1 MKITKVDVIQEK
13 VPERASWRPILCR
26 IYTDEGIYG
35 DGEAALAYGIAAPA
49 AFGMVRDLASLIIGM
64 DPFNTEEIWEH
75 LHRHTFWGMGGGV
88 VVTSAMAAIDTACWD
103 IKGKA
108 LNVPVY
114 KLIGG
119 KTNKKLRAYASQLQ
133 FGWRTLIE
141 KNDALTLLYD
151 PQDYYDVVKDAVA
164 EGYDA
169 VKIDPVFAPLEDAGM
184 APFATQGNQIRG
196 CYREHD
202 LKRSVERIAAA
213 REAGGPD
220 LDIIVEIHSLLD
232 ANTAAILG
240 KALEPYRIM
249 YYEEPTMPCNPDVFK
264 HIKSRCSLPL
274 ATGERS
280 YTRWGFRQFFED
292 RTLDVIQP
300 DLANTGGITETKKIC
315 DMAQVYD
322 VGVQIHVC
330 GGPIATAAALQ
341 VEAAIPNFVI
351 HEEHNANL
359 LKVFKEAGKY
369 YHAPVNGFYDVPE
382 LPGIGQE
389 MSEKAMATARRVV
402 IE

>member
-1 MKITKVDVIQEK
+1 MKITKVEVFRLPTANSRQN
-13 VPERASWRPILCR
+13 SPIGCR
-26 IYTDEGIYG
+26 VYTDAGIYG
-35 DGEAALAYGIAAPA
+35 DGEAGMAYGVGGSA
-49 AFGMVRDLASLIIGM
+49 AFGMVCDLAELVIGM
-64 DPFNTEEIWEH
+64 DPLGTELIWETMYKK
-75 LHRHTFWGMGGGV
+75 TFWGQNGGPV
-88 VVTSAMAAIDTACWD
+88 VFSGIAAIDVALWD
-103 IKGKA
+103 IKGKYFK
-108 LNVPVY
+108 VPVY
-114 KLIGG
+114 QLLGG
-119 KTNKKLRAYASQLQ
+119 KVRSRLRTYASQLQ

-369 YHAPVNGFYDVPE
+369 YHAPVNGFYEVPE

>member
-1 MKITKVDVIQEK
+1 MKITSVECYLGNFITVKVN
-13 VPERASWRPILCR
+13 
-26 IYTDEGIYG
+26 TDEGISG
-35 DGEAALAYGIAAPA
+35 FGEAGLAYGNSWEA
-49 AFGMVRDLASLIIGM
+49 AFGQCQDFAKLVIGM

-75 LHRHTFWGMGGGV
+75 LHRHTFWGMGGGLV
-88 VVTSAMAAIDTACWD
+88 ITSAMAAIDTACWD

-108 LNVPVY
+108 LNLPVY
-114 KLIGG
+114 KLLGG

-133 FGWRTLIE
+133 FGWRTKIE
-141 KNDALTLLYD
+141 ASDSLGLLYD
-151 PQDYYDVVKDAVA
+151 PQDYYDVVKDAMA

-169 VKIDPVFAPLEDAGM
+169 VKIDPVFAPTEPRPLAEIMG
-184 APFATQGNQIRG
+184 TQGNQIRG

-240 KALEPYRIM
+240 KELEPYRIM
-249 YYEEPTMPCNPDVFK
+249 YYEEPTMPCNPTLFK
-264 HIKSRCSLPL
+264 HIKERSGLPL

-280 YTRWGFRQFFED
+280 STRWGFRQFLED

-300 DLANTGGITETKKIC
+300 DLCNTGGITETKKIC

-341 VEAAIPNFVI
+341 VETVIPNFVI

-359 LKVFKEAGKY
+359 LTKFKNAGKY
-369 YHAPVNGFYDVPE
+369 YYAPKDGYYEVPE

-389 MSEKAMATARRVV
+389 MSEQEMSTARKVV

>member
-1 MKITKVDVIQEK
+1 MHRVAVFGTGGVGARVLLFSVLHIAKGPRVRFGGFVQRLANVAAAVGRALQGVQIQQS
-13 VPERASWRPILCR
+13 PHCLNA
-26 IYTDEGIYG
+26 
-35 DGEAALAYGIAAPA
+35 AAL
-49 AFGMVRDLASLIIGM
+49 LAQDGSVQ
-64 DPFNTEEIWEH
+64 
-75 LHRHTFWGMGGGV
+75 RV
-88 VVTSAMAAIDTACWD
+88 

-108 LNVPVY
+108 LGVPVY
-114 KLIGG
+114 KLLGG
-119 KTNKKLRAYASQLQ
+119 KTNDKLRAYASQLQ
-133 FGWRTLIE
+133 FGWRKDIE
-141 KNDALTLLYD
+141 AKDGLTLLYD
-151 PQDYYDVVKDAVA
+151 PKDYYRVVKEAVD

-169 VKIDPVFAPLEDAGM
+169 VKIDPVFAPTEP
-184 APFATQGNQIRG
+184 APMGDVMATQGTQIRG

-220 LDIIVEIHSLLD
+220 MDIIVEIHSLLD
-232 ANTAAILG
+232 ANTSAELG

-249 YYEEPTMPCNPDVFK
+249 YYEEPTMPCNADMFK
-264 HIKSRCSLPL
+264 HVKEKSGLPL

-292 RTLDVIQP
+292 RTLNVIQP

-322 VGVQIHVC
+322 IGVQIHVC

-341 VEAAIPNFVI
+341 LEATIPNFVI

-359 LKVFKEAGKY
+359 TSAFVKGGKY
-369 YHAPVNGFYDVPE
+369 YYAPKDGYYTVPE

-389 MSEKAMATARRVV
+389 MSEFYIANAKKVV